1 MRQNSNVEGVCV
13 CFACVYHA
21 LIPSNIDTHTQHT
34 HAHTHAHARTHT
46 HTHSVTLSYSVTL
59 SFSPSL
65 SHTHTH
71 AKKPVLSLSYEGYF
85 GTSFASSAP
94 NPEVPSSVA
103 NICAAMYF
111 WIAMISVFVFLKSCA
126 LGFWGLEVWLRIR
139 IWGLVRLPWYLFSSP

>member
-1 MRQNSNVEGVCV
+1 MSHELNAAKLQRRGCVCV
-13 CFACVYHA
+13 FCMCV
-21 LIPSNIDTHTQHT
+21 SRTHSLEHRHT
-34 HAHTHAHARTHT
+34 HATHTCTHTRARAHT
-46 HTHSVTLSYSVTL
+46 HTLSLSLSYSLTL

-71 AKKPVLSLSYEGYF
+71 AKKPVLSLLYEGYF

-111 WIAMISVFVFLKSCA
+111 WMAMISVFVFLKSCA

-139 IWGLVRLPWYLFSSP
+139 IWGLVRLP